1 MANNVKDKN
10 NQTNL
15 KNAIVDLA
23 KGIGNV
29 FKKYSRATR
38 KRAWERLTSK
48 EGEKEVDKI
57 LLDPNRQINTFQKLA
72 NKNESFSK
80 WMELRESKKDACYH
94 KVKSRYEVWPSAYA
108 SGALEQCRKK
118 GAKNWGNKKKKKRD
132 K

>member
-1 MANNVKDKN
+1 MANSVKDKN

-29 FKKYSRATR
+29 FKKYSRSTR

-72 NKNESFSK
+72 NKNESFSE
-80 WMELRESKKDACYH
+80 W
-94 KVKSRYEVWPSAYA
+94 
-108 SGALEQCRKK
+108 LERRNAWK
-118 GAKNWGNKKKKKRD
+118 A
-132 K
+132 